1 VNIIELLLHNQLEI
15 IAITSVAL
23 MMAISP
29 GADFV
34 LVTRNSLTYSR
45 NTGLYTTLGITL
57 GTWVHIMYCIA
68 GLAIIINTS
77 PILFSIIKYLG
88 ACYLIFIGYLSITSK
103 SIDDYEQHENTRII
117 KPIKALMSG
126 FISNALNPKTT
137 LFFLGI
143 FSQFVTIDTPII
155 IQLVYGSIISLA
167 HLLWFSIL
175 SCFLTQRKFIHKV
188 KKYQTVINRF
198 MGITLIALG
207 IKLILF

>member
-1 VNIIELLLHNQLEI
+1 MEI
-15 IAITSVAL
+15 ITITSVAL

-29 GADFV
+29 GADFI
-34 LVTRNSLTYSR
+34 LVTRNSLIYSR
-45 NTGLYTTLGITL
+45 NTGLYTTFGITL

-77 PILFSIIKYLG
+77 PMLFSTIKYLG
-88 ACYLIFIGYLSITSK
+88 AFYLMFIGVLSITSK
-103 SIDDYEQHENTRII
+103 GIDEYEPRENTQLI
-117 KPIKALMSG
+117 KPMKAFVSG

-155 IQLVYGSIISLA
+155 IQLVYGCIISLA

-175 SCFLTQRKFIHKV
+175 SCFLTQPKFIHKV

-207 IKLILF
+207 IKLIIF